1 MNKDQYYDEGPPRKY
16 WIQLPN
22 MIDDS
27 NLDVYEFRLYA
38 HYKRV
43 AGDNGKCWQ
52 SKAAVATLC
61 GMSAGKASQATRS
74 LETRGLITIEEVA
87 SGRGQP
93 YHIIRIVDIWPR
105 NMALYAQG
113 SQGKAI
119 SSPGELIDSQDDA
132 ISSPGEIKNN
142 PLRKTGKKNEKETT
156 DFLSQTKKSDR
167 ERIRDILVD
176 VLADGEMPGTDY
188 LLRPFADA
196 VDALVIEF
204 RKIEGKS
211 RLDDDLTS
219 KIIGAIRAAYEDEN
233 NWQFNKTTSPTRAVI
248 ACIVA
253 QGRANK
259 DKAQAR
265 SELAEAAAH
274 SQQALAERQAER
286 QPPTDQ
292 EVWWGQ
298 VLGELKLQ
306 MTTPTFNTWLKD
318 TVLLERA
325 NGRVVVGVANAYA
338 LDWLENRLKGMVE
351 RSLVGFG
358 VSEVEFELLPSGG
371 ESP

>member
-1 MNKDQYYDEGPPRKY
+1 MSIVRVKKDPGDFFLMAKEPVEDSCLSWKAKGMLAYFMSK
-16 WIQLPN
+16 PN
-22 MIDDS
+22 DWQIWVKD
-27 NLDVYEFRLYA
+27 LT
-38 HYKRV
+38 KRSTD
-43 AGDNGKCWQ
+43 GRD
-52 SKAAVATLC
+52 AVL
-61 GMSAGKASQATRS
+61 S
-74 LETRGLITIEEVA
+74 GL
-87 SGRGQP
+87 
-93 YHIIRIVDIWPR
+93 
-105 NMALYAQG
+105 N
-113 SQGKAI
+113 
-119 SSPGELIDSQDDA
+119 ELIDQGYATREQPRRKDGTLGPVEY
-132 ISSPGEIKNN
+132 IVYESPQTGFPYTDKPCTDKPLMEKPTHTNN
-142 PLRKTGKKNEKETT
+142 DCTNNNQNKNEGK
-156 DFLSQTKKSDR
+156 DFLSKTAKSDR

-265 SELAEAAAH
+265 SEFAEAAAH

-351 RSLVGFG
+351 RTLGGFG
-358 VSEVEFELLPSGG
+358 VSEVEFEVMPSGG
-371 ESP
+371 EP